1 MKAATRVAKKK
12 AAEPDELHPPYHTV
26 ALSTVTLC
34 VRAPARRHASA
45 LFLPAAACAAWGSEQ
60 RQHSTQQRPRPRE
73 AAIAMPCQA
82 AGPHAANGGG
92 IGPDAR
98 VHGPF
103 VSAAPGSI
111 PRTPQKQHQTH
122 ARRSPLPCRAA
133 LHCRSLEWGRGLVG
147 GRREGVVCSSS
158 KCQIRI
164 RRHGAEART

>member
-82 AGPHAANGGG
+82 AGPHAANGGASG
-92 IGPDAR
+92 LTLACTGRLFPRPQDR
-98 VHGPF
+98 SPVHRKSNTKP
-103 VSAAPGSI
+103 
-111 PRTPQKQHQTH
+111 TH
-122 ARRSPLPCRAA
+122 AALLSRAVPHCTADRSSGVVASWAA
-133 LHCRSLEWGRGLVG
+133 G
-147 GRREGVVCSSS
+147 GR
-158 KCQIRI
+158 
-164 RRHGAEART
+164 A